1 MTTTARTAHSLTVAD
16 MTTPRTAS
24 GPILRVVLGSLLTG
38 LAGAAGLTLG
48 IARRPRAPDHRS
60 ALLAFAAG
68 WAMLAALSSRL
79 TSQPQRWAF
88 VPPRSWRSPESGCSP
103 SHPATAS

>member
-38 LAGAAGLTLG
+38 LAGAAGLTLV
-48 IARRPRAPDHRS
+48 ALLAPRAPDPRS
-60 ALLAFAAG
+60 ALLAFAVG
-68 WAMLAALSSRL
+68 WAMLAVLSS
-79 TSQPQRWAF
+79 
-88 VPPRSWRSPESGCSP
+88 G
-103 SHPATAS
+103 

>member
-38 LAGAAGLTLG
+38 LAGAAGLTLVALPG
-48 IARRPRAPDHRS
+48 APEHLITARPC
-60 ALLAFAAG
+60 
-68 WAMLAALSSRL
+68 
-79 TSQPQRWAF
+79 
-88 VPPRSWRSPESGCSP
+88 WRSRPDGRCLRCCP
-103 SHPATAS
+103 RG